1 MFCNSGQGR
10 EHETRYLWEIRKPL
24 QLPATSDRSLAMSR
38 SAVRVRSSAL
48 RNKIFRREPPANLHS
63 LDLVAKLLFA
73 EDSYIEALHLYER
86 ALVIRKKE
94 AQESNAHD

>member
-1 MFCNSGQGR
+1 MQYKEQIAAYICGICRFVQRC
-10 EHETRYLWEIRKPL
+10 
-24 QLPATSDRSLAMSR
+24 ATADRSLVMSR

-48 RNKIFRREPPANLHS
+48 RNKIFGRELPANLHS
-63 LDLVAKLLFA
+63 LDLLAKLLFA
-73 EDSYIEALHLYER
+73 EDSYIEALHLYQR

>member
-1 MFCNSGQGR
+1 M
-10 EHETRYLWEIRKPL
+10 
-24 QLPATSDRSLAMSR
+24 
-38 SAVRVRSSAL
+38 
-48 RNKIFRREPPANLHS
+48 IFGREPPANLNS
-63 LDLVAKLLFA
+63 LDLLAKLLFA

>member
-1 MFCNSGQGR
+1 MRVCGLLPSPADGPIL
-10 EHETRYLWEIRKPL
+10 TRNEV
-24 QLPATSDRSLAMSR
+24 R

-48 RNKIFRREPPANLHS
+48 RNKIFGRKPPANLHS
-63 LDLVAKLLFA
+63 LDLLAKLLFA